1 MNSFVT
7 LQLISILS
15 VLPSSPSYCFWA
27 GQNPSWKGP
36 PKVEQVV
43 VVVVNVFICYCCCYS
58 WRHRLVFSSRIL
70 MMINHGER
78 GSGACCHVSLK
89 IFHLT
94 PKIFQ
99 LTLTSVRVSW
109 AGLLES
115 QECADSIIV
124 KHYKGDFTSDFFM
137 SDPLDVGTNSYIV
150 RDIVPLQPYTYQV
163 SMIACDITSQNR
175 SCGKSWHSWRCFDH
189 KLINCGN
196 ILILYKQTPDQSY
209 F

>member
-1 MNSFVT
+1 
-7 LQLISILS
+7 
-15 VLPSSPSYCFWA
+15 
-27 GQNPSWKGP
+27 
-36 PKVEQVV
+36 
-43 VVVVNVFICYCCCYS
+43 
-58 WRHRLVFSSRIL
+58 
-70 MMINHGER
+70 MINHGEG
-78 GSGACCHVSLK
+78 GSGASCCHASLK

-189 KLINCGN
+189 KLIMCGN

-209 F
+209 FHSHCHLDLQTRGLHKQGNKILRVVSNEVLAQIRRNISSRVHLEPDRNDIA

>member
-15 VLPSSPSYCFWA
+15 VLPSSLSYCFWA

-43 VVVVNVFICYCCCYS
+43 VVVVFICCCSYS
-58 WRHRLVFSSRIL
+58 WRHRLVFSSRLL
-70 MMINHGER
+70 MMINHGEG
-78 GSGACCHVSLK
+78 GSGASCCHVSLK

-163 SMIACDITSQNR
+163 SMIACDITSQSR
-175 SCGKSWHSWRCFDH
+175 SGGKS
-189 KLINCGN
+189 
-196 ILILYKQTPDQSY
+196 
-209 F
+209 